1 MCLCLF
7 KFFFI
12 NGNSNCFE
20 YFALHFFRMNTFH
33 VSFQV
38 VNSRK
43 ALAASLANKWFLPGV
58 GSYVCG
64 QFLSCEKS
72 FHTLGALV
80 GKLVQMPPF
89 PET

>member
-1 MCLCLF
+1 
-7 KFFFI
+7 
-12 NGNSNCFE
+12 
-20 YFALHFFRMNTFH
+20 MNTFH
-33 VSFQV
+33 VPFQMM
-38 VNSRK
+38 NSRK

-64 QFLSCEKS
+64 QFLSREKS

-89 PET
+89 PETWKLYKKNFFILKTVLPVVNEC

>member
-1 MCLCLF
+1 
-7 KFFFI
+7 
-12 NGNSNCFE
+12 
-20 YFALHFFRMNTFH
+20 MNTFH
-33 VSFQV
+33 VPFQV

-43 ALAASLANKWFLPGV
+43 ALAASLANKWFLPCV

-64 QFLSCEKS
+64 QFLSREKS

-89 PET
+89 PETWKHYNKKNFLF